1 MRRYVVPG
9 RQDWVLGV
17 SNVKN
22 AAFSVC
28 AGLLLA
34 AASTAA
40 FAGDRPASK
49 QYIHASASGQSVQNA
64 SAYDRKCMTLPCG
77 TRWCYN
83 VRR

>member
-1 MRRYVVPG
+1 M
-9 RQDWVLGV
+9 LGV

-22 AAFSVC
+22 VALTVVAVMIL
-28 AGLLLA
+28 AGLS
-34 AASTAA
+34 STV
-40 FAGDRPASK
+40 FAGDRPASR
-49 QYIHASASGQSVQNA
+49 QYIHASASGHSVQNA

>member
-1 MRRYVVPG
+1 M
-9 RQDWVLGV
+9 LGV

-22 AAFSVC
+22 AALSVC

-34 AASTAA
+34 AASSTA

>member
-9 RQDWVLGV
+9 RQNRVLGV
-17 SNVKN
+17 SNVTN
-22 AAFSVC
+22 AALSVC
-28 AGLLLA
+28 AGLVLA
-34 AASTAA
+34 AASTVA
-40 FAGDRPASK
+40 FAGDRPSHK
-49 QYIHASASGQSVQNA
+49 RFIHANSSGHSVQNA